1 MNEMELVRQ
10 LQTGSRTAFDQI
22 YERYH
27 VQAYRMAVLLTGNR
41 ADAEDVVQE
50 TFVQAYLHAKELK
63 EPAGFK
69 SWFYRIL
76 TRLAWKCGRNGK
88 REIPDED
95 IAVRADRADGGD
107 CLSRLIGKEERER
120 IRKAVESLDEKHRSA
135 FLTTKPAENF
145 SERYH
150 TRNRRN
156 WKIPAVKVEV
166 AMRKDRTDERIAR
179 WFGGEADQISV
190 PTDLKKKIDSQ
201 IDLRI
206 DDMERSRHM
215 KKFSTKK
222 VILAVAA
229 VALIGSVTVA
239 AVGRLASS
247 SSHSYLNNQVKDYSA
262 LAGVEEEVGFAFP
275 SVEEFS
281 NGFRFAS
288 ALPVDSSDYDEDGNV
303 LSSYKGVDLTYTD
316 GTQDV
321 SAYIYPSRSY
331 EGETTGAP
339 GVTPVWEGEKGGI
352 SLTVTRTVHKF
363 VPADHEKT
371 EEDIQA
377 EQEGRLVFAYGSNEV
392 EETVSYN
399 CRFEKD
405 GLSYELLGFD
415 LTMEPEQLA
424 EMAAE
429 LATMGE

>member
-1 MNEMELVRQ
+1 
-10 LQTGSRTAFDQI
+10 
-22 YERYH
+22 
-27 VQAYRMAVLLTGNR
+27 
-41 ADAEDVVQE
+41 
-50 TFVQAYLHAKELK
+50 
-63 EPAGFK
+63 
-69 SWFYRIL
+69 
-76 TRLAWKCGRNGK
+76 
-88 REIPDED
+88 
-95 IAVRADRADGGD
+95 
-107 CLSRLIGKEERER
+107 
-120 IRKAVESLDEKHRSA
+120 
-135 FLTTKPAENF
+135 
-145 SERYH
+145 
-150 TRNRRN
+150 
-156 WKIPAVKVEV
+156 
-166 AMRKDRTDERIAR
+166 MRKDRTDERIAR

-363 VPADHEKT
+363 VPADYEKT